1 MNYIKGICIK
11 SYRDEDDIYDFEDG
25 KIEECDIRVYL
36 VGEVDV
42 IVENQ
47 YNGEYWKTFDS

>member
-36 VGEVDV
+36 VGEVDN

-47 YNGEYWKTFDS
+47 YNGEYWKAFDS